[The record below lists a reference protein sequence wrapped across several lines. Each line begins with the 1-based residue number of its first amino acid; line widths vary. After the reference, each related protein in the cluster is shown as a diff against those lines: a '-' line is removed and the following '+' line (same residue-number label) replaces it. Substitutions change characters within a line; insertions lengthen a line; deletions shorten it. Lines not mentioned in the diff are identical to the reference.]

1 MKHPLTR
8 SDTAQAQVAE
18 PLLEPHQ
25 RPHRLA
31 PRLGWAAIVFAGI
44 LQMSATPVQANPWSD
59 ANIRAQSNG
68 LVVDGEAIRQQAHD
82 HAHAHVPMRSVFRYP
97 HQSVVVTT
105 GASDLAF
112 HERADQPGLLG
123 LIPGVSNLWDW
134 QPQESQESADLEI
147 FEENKRLGLIRAFT
161 LHPIEARK
169 PNFLGDYRL
178 GHYPKPQSSPN
189 AEHYQPPPGFIRV
202 TPANR
207 SQRISDHFRLEQ
219 FLCKQSGGWPK
230 YVAVQPAL
238 LRKLDALVRALQD
251 RGIDLATLTVMSG
264 YRTPYYNR
272 AIGNV
277 AFSRHIYGDA
287 ADIFVDR
294 NGDGRMDDLNG
305 DGRSDIT
312 DAKWLAAVVASLDDD
327 EVTPGG
333 LGTYKSNAA
342 HGPFVHIDTRG
353 KAARWGP

>member
-1 MKHPLTR
+1 MKHLLTR
-8 SDTAQAQVAE
+8 FDSVQPRVGCS
-18 PLLEPHQ
+18 LLGPQ
-25 RPHRLA
+25 KVKPGLA
-31 PRLGWAAIVFAGI
+31 PKRFVCLAMLIAAG
-44 LQMSATPVQANPWSD
+44 LQMGSTPVQANTWSD
-59 ANIRAQSNG
+59 AKIRAQSNG
-68 LVVDGEAIRQQAHD
+68 LVVDGEAIRQEAHD
-82 HAHAHVPMRSVFRYP
+82 HEHVPIRSVFRYP

-134 QPQESQESADLEI
+134 QPQDSQDSADLEI
-147 FEENKRLGLIRAFT
+147 FEANKRLGLIRAFT
-161 LHPIEARK
+161 LHPIAQRK
-169 PNFLGDYRL
+169 PNFLGNYRL

-207 SQRISDHFRLEQ
+207 SQRVSDHFRLEQ

-305 DGRSDIT
+305 DGRSNIA
-312 DAKWLAAVVASLDDD
+312 DAKWLAAVVASLDGD

-333 LGTYKSNAA
+333 LGTYKSNSA

>member
-1 MKHPLTR
+1 MRRPLTPFSTVHPVILGAR
-8 SDTAQAQVAE
+8 LARWLVAE
-18 PLLEPHQ
+18 LKRCCVAALLGIS
-25 RPHRLA
+25 L
-31 PRLGWAAIVFAGI
+31 LCAAA
-44 LQMSATPVQANPWSD
+44 SVQATTWSD
-59 ANIRAQSNG
+59 AQIRAQSNG
-68 LVVDGEAIRQQAHD
+68 LVVDGEALREEAHD
-82 HAHAHVPMRSVFRYP
+82 HAHVPLRTVFRYP

-112 HERADQPGLLG
+112 VERARQPGALG
-123 LIPGVSNLWDW
+123 LIPGLANLWDW
-134 QPQESQESADLEI
+134 QPQASQDSADLEI
-147 FEENKRLGLIRAFT
+147 YEANQRLGLVRAFT
-161 LHPIEARK
+161 LHPLTQGK
-169 PNFLGDYRL
+169 PDFLGNYRL
-178 GHYPKPQSSPN
+178 GHYPKAQSSPN
-189 AEHYQPPPGFIRV
+189 AAHYQPPPGFVRV
-202 TPANR
+202 TQANKT
-207 SQRISDHFRLEQ
+207 QRVSAHFRLEQ

-238 LRKLDALVRALQD
+238 LRKLDALVRALQE

-294 NGDGRMDDLNG
+294 DGDGRMDDLNG
-305 DGRSDIT
+305 DGRSNVA
-312 DAKWLAAVVASLDDD
+312 DAQWLAAVVASLDDD

-333 LGTYKSNAA
+333 LGTYKANSA

>member
-1 MKHPLTR
+1 MKHLLTR
-8 SDTAQAQVAE
+8 SDTAQTQNDG
-18 PLLEPHQ
+18 PLLGLREGRQ
-25 RPHRLA
+25 RLA
-31 PRLGWAAIVFAGI
+31 PMLFGCVAMLFAVA
-44 LQMSATPVQANPWSD
+44 LQMGSTRVQENTWTD
-59 ANIRAQSNG
+59 AKIRAQSNG
-68 LVVDGEAIRQQAHD
+68 LVVDGEAIRQDAHQ
-82 HAHAHVPMRSVFRYP
+82 HEHVPIRSVFRYP
-97 HQSVVVTT
+97 HQSIVVTT

-112 HERADQPGLLG
+112 HERAAQPGLLG

-134 QPQESQESADLEI
+134 QPQESQDSADLEI
-147 FEENKRLGLIRAFT
+147 FEANKRLGLIRAFT
-161 LHPIEARK
+161 LHPIPQRK
-169 PNFLGDYRL
+169 PNFLGSYRL
-178 GHYPKPQSSPN
+178 GHYPEPQSSPN
-189 AEHYQPPPGFIRV
+189 AEHYQPPPGFVRV
-202 TPANR
+202 TRANR
-207 SQRISDHFRLEQ
+207 SQRVSDHFRLEQ

-305 DGRSDIT
+305 DGRSNIA

-333 LGTYKSNAA
+333 LGTYKSNSA